1 MTSLRKN
8 RVRVSITIGLLAIG
22 AFSFNNYH
30 NEQRIKNERIAVLQ
44 QQKIEYE
51 AKLATCLNT
60 RELFPFVYQNN
71 PRSRERLDLV
81 SNLFYKVVS
90 APCFQKGD
98 EKIYKNPYSG
108 IDLGKVSQNSVDEA
122 ENEIFEGFL
131 YEFDKGVPFLRSG
144 MTLCEDGSLSYS
156 RGSGTCSWHG
166 GYAKQRGDSFSFN
179 KATLEKD
186 PRVELE
192 ELLLD

>member
-8 RVRVSITIGLLAIG
+8 RVRASISIGLLAIG

-98 EKIYKNPYSG
+98 EKIYTNPYSG

-166 GYAKQRGDSFSFN
+166 GYAKQRGDSFSFS
-179 KATLEKD
+179 KTTLEKD